1 MRAFALM
8 CLLVALFAFSVRPAL
23 AQGCGLPTSG
33 EVSVST
39 TYTLTADCTMT
50 GTLYFGTQDSSAS
63 KIAITIN
70 GGGHAITG
78 STDACR
84 EGVRRD
90 TITVNNNVAF
100 SLNNVTI
107 KNGGRLGGAAV
118 SLRNSAHSATFSN
131 VTFLET
137 KCTALRFDNETT
149 PAVTHSLS
157 NVLFQGVSGLYF
169 STAHGIPT
177 AIHTIGPVSLN
188 INNIAL
194 RGIFT
199 GNAAIGS
206 NDTYSGYAN
215 ASIGTITLTGCL
227 TVDGVYPRVWYG
239 DIVDNSAGPCSGAV
253 GNGGSSAMQYPQA
266 PVSACGLPL
275 GGFIYGRQ
283 VYNLKSDCAPTAKL
297 WIPYESD
304 VVINGNGYTIDGSGF
319 ADDIFGVAGRFRLS
333 NAVVTGAGRY
343 PILSYLDRNMRVS
356 NSIFR
361 DNAGPLEF
369 LDSIVTLEDI
379 LIENH
384 ILAQSRQIP
393 SALWVNRSARV
404 TIRDSVFRGNML
416 GNGALYTGRA
426 HSYGPDAVLMLE
438 GGITFEGNSPRD
450 ISDAAGFLIDSRTG
464 PRPPGL
470 PFLLPRASPT
480 ADEDEDEGE
489 DEGEST
495 AYTASPPAE
504 NCAGK
509 PASVS
514 LGAVACVFRH
524 DGVLSVWGLDDQSRG
539 FFMAAATQ
547 AQIDALGLGMVAAS
561 PDGRAAIFVSENRD
575 VIVSVGPDND
585 GKVLHV
591 RLAGGIHGSAINLPT
606 TYGVPP
612 GLDFAAAGQARTRTN
627 ALTGCMVRTNYIVNF
642 RDAPDGSL
650 LLFVDVWG
658 IPNDGML
665 PYDVTLTALAR
676 TDAWFK
682 VDYHGTQGWIS
693 ADYVEPQG
701 NCD

>member
-1 MRAFALM
+1 MRQFTLM
-8 CLLVALFAFSVRPAL
+8 CLLVALFAAPRAQ
-23 AQGCGLPTSG
+23 AQGCGLPDSG
-33 EVSVST
+33 HVTASA

-50 GTLYFGTQDSSAS
+50 GTLVFGIQDSSAS
-63 KIAITIN
+63 KITITIN

-78 STDACR
+78 STEACR
-84 EGVRRD
+84 GSGRD
-90 TITVNNNVAF
+90 TIAVNNNVAF

-107 KNGGRLGGAAV
+107 KNGGRRGGAAV
-118 SLRNSAHSATFSN
+118 SMRNSAHSATFSN

-149 PAVTHSLS
+149 PAITHSLS
-157 NVLFQGVSGLYF
+157 NVLFQGVSGLYY
-169 STAHGIPT
+169 SPAHGIPT

-215 ASIGTITLTGCL
+215 ASIGTITFTGCL
-227 TVDGVYPRVWYG
+227 TADGVFPRVWYG
-239 DIVDNSAGPCSGAV
+239 DIVDNSTGPCSGTV

-319 ADDIFGVAGRFRLS
+319 AHDIFGVAGRFRLS

-343 PILSYLDRNMRVS
+343 PILTYLNRNMRVS

-361 DNAGPLEF
+361 DNAGPLV
-369 LDSIVTLEDI
+369 LQDSIVTLEDI

-384 ILAQSRQIP
+384 ILGQSRQIP
-393 SALWVNRSARV
+393 SALWVNVSARV

-426 HSYGPDAVLMLE
+426 HQYGPDAVLMLE
-438 GGITFEGNSPRD
+438 GGITFESNSPRD

-470 PFLLPRASPT
+470 PFLLPPPSPT
-480 ADEDEDEGE
+480 ADEDES
-489 DEGEST
+489 ESS
-495 AYTASPPAE
+495 AYAASPPAE
-504 NCAGK
+504 ICDGK
-509 PASVS
+509 P
-514 LGAVACVFRH
+514 GAVPAGDVACIFRH
-524 DGVLSVWGLDDQSRG
+524 KGELSVFGLDEESRG
-539 FFMAAATQ
+539 FFMTAATP
-547 AQIDALGLGMVAAS
+547 AQIDAVGAGMVAAS
-561 PDGRAAIFVSENRD
+561 PDGRAAIFAAEAGD
-575 VIVSVGPDND
+575 VIVAVGPDHE
-585 GKVLHV
+585 GKVSRIGLE
-591 RLAGGIHGSAINLPT
+591 GGIHGRAVSLTP
-606 TYGVPP
+606 TYGGPP
-612 GLDFAAAGQARTRTN
+612 GLGFAAAIQARTY
-627 ALTGCMVRTNYIVNF
+627 ALTGCMVRTKYIVNF
-642 RDAPDGSL
+642 RDAPNGAL
-650 LLFVDVWG
+650 LSFVDIWG
-658 IPNDGML
+658 IRNDGML
-665 PYDVTLTALAR
+665 PYDVTLTALER
-676 TDAWFK
+676 TSDWFK
-682 VDYHGTQGWIS
+682 VDYHGARGWIS
-693 ADYVEPQG
+693 ADYVEPKG
-701 NCD
+701 NCG

>member
-1 MRAFALM
+1 MRN
-8 CLLVALFAFSVRPAL
+8 LVLICVLVTLFAVAAAPAS

-33 EVSVST
+33 AVSVST

-50 GTLYFGTQDSSAS
+50 DTLYFGTQDSSAS
-63 KIAITIN
+63 KITITIN

-84 EGVRRD
+84 DNGRN

-107 KNGGRLGGAAV
+107 KNGGRRGGAAV
-118 SLRNSAHSATFSN
+118 DMRNSAHSATFSN

-149 PAVTHSLS
+149 PAITHSLS

-169 STAHGIPT
+169 SPAHGIPT
-177 AIHTIGPVSLN
+177 AIHTIGPASLN

-215 ASIGTITLTGCL
+215 ASIGTITFTGCL
-227 TVDGVYPRVWYG
+227 TVDGVFPRVWYG
-239 DIVDNSAGPCSGAV
+239 DIVDNSAGPCSGTV

-283 VYNLKSDCAPTAKL
+283 VYNLKSDCATTAKL

-319 ADDIFGVAGRFRLS
+319 AHDIFGVAGRFRLS

-343 PILSYLDRNMRVS
+343 PILTYLNRNMRVS

-361 DNAGPLEF
+361 DNAGPLV
-369 LDSIVTLEDI
+369 LQDSIVTLEDI

-384 ILAQSRQIP
+384 ILGQSRQIP
-393 SALWVNRSARV
+393 SALWVNVSARV

-438 GGITFEGNSPRD
+438 GGITFENNSPRD

-470 PFLLPRASPT
+470 PFLLPRPSPT
-480 ADEDEDEGE
+480 ADEDEDE
-489 DEGEST
+489 DESESEST

-504 NCAGK
+504 LCDGK

-524 DGVLSVWGLDDQSRG
+524 AGELAVYGLDDQSRG

-547 AQIDALGLGMVAAS
+547 AQIDALGAGMVAAS
-561 PDGRAAIFVSENRD
+561 TDGRAAIFVSENRD
-575 VIVSVGPDND
+575 VIVSVGPDHE
-585 GKVLHV
+585 GKVLHI
-591 RLAGGIHGSAINLPT
+591 RLESSIHGSAINLPT

-612 GLDFAAAGQARTRTN
+612 GLGFAAADQARTN
-627 ALTGCMVRTNYIVNF
+627 ALTDCMVRTNYIVNF

-650 LLFVDVWG
+650 LPFVDVWG
-658 IPNDGML
+658 IYNDGML
-665 PYDVTLTALAR
+665 PYDVTLAALAR

-693 ADYVEPQG
+693 EDYVEPQG